1 MNIRNFLPHE
11 RFEDLIVALRAAGY
25 RIVGPQVRDQAIVFD
40 ALNHAAQLPIGI
52 VDEQSPGRYRL
63 HASDTNR
70 YFDWTTGPQALKP
83 MTFVPRENLWRSV
96 RHPDGRLVFSEEQTE
111 TAQTAV
117 IGIRA
122 CDLAALAIQD
132 RHFMHGPQTD
142 PHYARRRER
151 LFLVAVNCMRSADTC
166 FCAATGDGPK
176 VRTGQDLSL
185 SELDEGFVLEAHTE
199 RARDLLESLSIEPAN
214 EEQLARA
221 ETGIQQAADNQRRSL
236 PAGPLQEKLV
246 GAVDHP
252 HWQTLND
259 RCLTCGNCTA
269 VCPTC
274 FCQSHVKEISL
285 DGLETRH
292 DRQWESCF
300 NPDHS
305 YIHGI
310 VIRAERPQRYRQ
322 WLTHKFGTWEEQFG
336 RGGCTGCGRCIAW
349 CPVGID
355 VTEEL
360 AAVCSP
366 PAPTAAPGGS
376 PS

>member
-1 MNIRNFLPHE
+1 MYISRFLPRE
-11 RFEDLIVALRAAGY
+11 RFDDLIEALRAAGY
-25 RIVGPQVRDQAIVFD
+25 PIVGPQVHDQAIVFD

-83 MTFVPRENLWRSV
+83 MTFVPRETLWRSV
-96 RHPDGRLVFSEEQTE
+96 RQPDGQLEFSAEH
-111 TAQTAV
+111 ADMPQTAV

-132 RHFMHGPQTD
+132 RHFMHGPQSD
-142 PHYARRRER
+142 PYYVQRRER
-151 LFLVAVNCMRSADTC
+151 LFLVAVNCMRSSDTC

-176 VRTGQDLSL
+176 VHTGQDLSL
-185 SELDEGFVLEAHTE
+185 SELDEGFILEAHTGQ
-199 RARDLLESLSIEPAN
+199 AREILASLSIGPADD
-214 EEQLARA
+214 EQLDRA
-221 ETGIQQAADNQRRSL
+221 ETGIKQAADNQRRSL

-274 FCQSHVKEISL
+274 FCQSHVEEISL
-285 DGLETRH
+285 NGQETRH

-366 PAPTAAPGGS
+366 PTLTADSGGS